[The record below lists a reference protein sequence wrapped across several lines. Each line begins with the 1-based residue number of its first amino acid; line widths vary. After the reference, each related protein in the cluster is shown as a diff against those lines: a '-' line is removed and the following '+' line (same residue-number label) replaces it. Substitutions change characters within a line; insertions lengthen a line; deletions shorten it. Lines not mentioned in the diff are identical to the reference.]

1 MTDKIN
7 NDPAGSPSGGNAHAD
22 GINRRSVRNFL
33 LQPFLQVK
41 LGLYSTIL
49 AFGFAGVISWLV
61 YIHLNEF
68 ANVVIQLTDAREEVL
83 ELLFKSLADMRN
95 SLLAAI
101 VLFLV
106 LNIGV
111 SVFFT
116 HRMVGP
122 TIAFRRLIRNLIDG
136 HYGSEIKLRDG
147 DAFLEVADELNHL
160 SRTLAERHGDEG

>member
-1 MTDKIN
+1 MTN
-7 NDPAGSPSGGNAHAD
+7 HAQNDSTHPQSAGGEPQ

-49 AFGFAGVISWLV
+49 AFGFAGMVSWLFYV
-61 YIHLNEF
+61 HLNEF
-68 ANVVIQLTDAREEVL
+68 ANVVIQLTDAREEIL
-83 ELLFKSLADMRN
+83 EMLFKSLSDMRN
-95 SLLAAI
+95 ALFATI

-111 SVFFT
+111 SIFFT

-122 TIAFRRLIRNLIDG
+122 TIAFRRLIRGMIDG
-136 HYGSEIKLRDG
+136 NYGTQIKLRDG
-147 DAFLEVADELNHL
+147 DAFVEVADELNEL
-160 SRTLAERHGDEG
+160 STTLAERHKSGS